1 MIELIKRYSKAY
13 ENLNESNI
21 EKVLNCVSKDLI
33 FIDPFNEIKGKD
45 KFEKLFLEMFKKI
58 KKPKFKIL
66 NLSDGKKLFYIKW
79 AFSGVYIKS
88 FIMEG
93 VSEIHIKNNLIT
105 KHIDYWDSGKN
116 FYCNIPM
123 LGKVFKKI
131 HKIAN

>member
-66 NLSDGKKLFYIKW
+66 NLSDGKKLFILSGRFQGYI
-79 AFSGVYIKS
+79 
-88 FIMEG
+88 
-93 VSEIHIKNNLIT
+93 
-105 KHIDYWDSGKN
+105 
-116 FYCNIPM
+116 
-123 LGKVFKKI
+123 
-131 HKIAN
+131 